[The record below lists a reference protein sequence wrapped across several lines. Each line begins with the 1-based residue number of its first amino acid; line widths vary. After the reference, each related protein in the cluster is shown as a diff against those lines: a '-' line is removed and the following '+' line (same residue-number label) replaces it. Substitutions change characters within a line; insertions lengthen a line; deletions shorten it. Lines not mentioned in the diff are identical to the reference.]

1 MNNRVSIL
9 VLSSSL
15 ILSGCGGGGDTTEPA
30 PDVVSG
36 NSPTTST
43 VTTTG
48 TITGFGSVIV
58 NGVHY
63 STSGSTIS
71 TDDNP
76 SALEQELAVGMVVQL
91 EGTVKSD
98 GSGGTARTIKYG
110 AQLEGPVTFIDLAN
124 KQITMLGQIVQTDDL
139 TVFERTTLATIK
151 VGDILEVSGV
161 VKAAGQFYA
170 SRVEHETKQANSF
183 KVFGTVANLDTT
195 AQTFSVSDLKVKY
208 STARFEDFTMAEL
221 ANGQAVKVKG
231 QQYDTATNSIVATVV
246 DLQKSTPATSEKVWM
261 EGIVSGYQPDVS
273 LVLNGQTFLL
283 TADTKFEYG
292 LKTLLANGIS
302 IKLKAKQVGGNWQIE
317 KVSFINQAVM
327 KLSGNVSAIDL
338 TNNTFTIG
346 TTTFVVTAQTV
357 LKDDSSR
364 AVRFFDLKSLVVNDY
379 LEVAAYKNAE
389 GANVALKVEREN
401 GGASDGSI
409 ELKGIPT
416 AVTADGFT
424 LFGREIVTDSNTR
437 YENDDAVLTKTEF
450 FALLSATTVVEVHA
464 MPANGKLL
472 ASRIEIKAPRKPGD
486 GSKAVGLVEFK
497 GALTAKRELQIEVN
511 GFTVNIKPATK
522 LKIGTTKNMTPTD
535 FINGLIIGE
544 TVKVEGIADANKV
557 VTAIEIEAE
566 REKD

>member
-1 MNNRVSIL
+1 MNNRVSIF

-15 ILSGCGGGGDTTEPA
+15 ILSGCGGGDTTETN
-30 PDVVSG
+30 PDLGSG
-36 NSPTTST
+36 GTPTTST
-43 VTTTG
+43 VTTSG

-63 STSGSTIS
+63 STEGSTIS

-76 SALEQELAVGMVVQL
+76 SAVEKDLAVGMYVEI
-91 EGTVKSD
+91 EGSVKSD
-98 GSGGTARTIKYG
+98 GSTGSAKSIKYG
-110 AQLEGPVTFIDLAN
+110 AQLEGPVSFIDLAN
-124 KQITMLGQIVQTDDL
+124 KQITLLGQVVTTDDL
-139 TVFERTTLATIK
+139 TVFERTTLDTIK

-161 VKAAGQFYA
+161 VKAPGQFYA
-170 SRVEHETKQANSF
+170 SRVELETKQSNSF
-183 KVFGTVANLDTT
+183 KLFGAVANLDKV
-195 AQTFSVSDLKVKY
+195 AQTFTISDLKVKY
-208 STARFEDFTMAEL
+208 STARFEDFTMADL
-221 ANGQAVKVKG
+221 ANGQAVKIKA
-231 QQYDTATNSIVATVV
+231 QQYDEATNSIVATVV
-246 DLQKSTPATSEKVWM
+246 DFQKASKATTEKLWM

-292 LKTLLANGIS
+292 LKSLLANGVS
-302 IKLKAKQVGGNWQIE
+302 IKLKAKQVASNWQAE
-317 KVSFINQAVM
+317 KISFINQAIM

-346 TTTFVVTAQTV
+346 TTTFVVTPQTV
-357 LKDDSSR
+357 LKDDSNR

-379 LEVAAYKNAE
+379 VEVAAYKNAD

-416 AVTADGFT
+416 AVTADGFS
-424 LFGREIVTDSNTR
+424 LFGREIITDENTR
-437 YENDDAVLTKTEF
+437 YENQDALLNKTEF
-450 FALLSATTVVEVHA
+450 FALLTATTVVEVHA
-464 MPANGKLL
+464 TVSNGKLL

-486 GSKAVGLVEFK
+486 GNKPVGLVEFK
-497 GALTAKRELQIEVN
+497 GALTAKSESQIEVN
-511 GFTVNIKPATK
+511 GFTVKIKPATK
-522 LKIGTTKNMTPTD
+522 LKIGKTKNMTATD
-535 FINGLIIGE
+535 FINALVIGE

>member
-1 MNNRVSIL
+1 MNNRVSIF

-15 ILSGCGGGGDTTEPA
+15 ILSGCGGGDTTETN
-30 PDVVSG
+30 PDLGSG
-36 NSPTTST
+36 GTPTTST
-43 VTTTG
+43 VTTSG

-63 STSGSTIS
+63 STEGSTIS

-76 SALEQELAVGMVVQL
+76 SAVEKDLAVGMYVEI
-91 EGTVKSD
+91 EGSVKSD
-98 GSGGTARTIKYG
+98 GSTGSAKSIKYG
-110 AQLEGPVTFIDLAN
+110 AQLEGPVSFIDLAN
-124 KQITMLGQIVQTDDL
+124 KQITLLGQVVTTDDL
-139 TVFERTTLATIK
+139 TVFERTTLDTIK

-161 VKAAGQFYA
+161 VKAPGQFYA
-170 SRVEHETKQANSF
+170 SRVELETKQSNSF
-183 KVFGTVANLDTT
+183 KLFGAVANLDKV
-195 AQTFSVSDLKVKY
+195 AQTFTISDLKVKY
-208 STARFEDFTMAEL
+208 STARFEDFTMADL
-221 ANGQAVKVKG
+221 ANGQAVKIKA
-231 QQYDTATNSIVATVV
+231 QQYDEATNSIIATVV
-246 DLQKSTPATSEKVWM
+246 DFQKASKATTEKLWM

-292 LKTLLANGIS
+292 LKSLLANGVS
-302 IKLKAKQVGGNWQIE
+302 IKLKAKQVASNWQAE
-317 KVSFINQAVM
+317 KISFINQAIM

-346 TTTFVVTAQTV
+346 TTTFVVTPQTV
-357 LKDDSSR
+357 LKDDSNR

-379 LEVAAYKNAE
+379 VEVAAYKNAD

-416 AVTADGFT
+416 AVTADGFS
-424 LFGREIVTDSNTR
+424 LFGREIITDENTR
-437 YENDDAVLTKTEF
+437 YENQDALLNKTEF
-450 FALLSATTVVEVHA
+450 FALLTATTVVEVHA
-464 MPANGKLL
+464 TVSNGKLL

-486 GSKAVGLVEFK
+486 GNKPVGLVEFK
-497 GALTAKRELQIEVN
+497 GALTAKSESQIEVN
-511 GFTVNIKPATK
+511 GFTVKIKPATK
-522 LKIGTTKNMTPTD
+522 LKIGKTKNMTATD
-535 FINGLIIGE
+535 FINALVIGE

>member
-1 MNNRVSIL
+1 MNNRVSIF

-15 ILSGCGGGGDTTEPA
+15 ILSGCGGGDTTETN
-30 PDVVSG
+30 PDLGSG
-36 NSPTTST
+36 GTPTTST
-43 VTTTG
+43 VTTSG

-63 STSGSTIS
+63 STEGSTIS

-76 SALEQELAVGMVVQL
+76 SAVEKDLAVGMYVEI
-91 EGTVKSD
+91 EGSVKSD
-98 GSGGTARTIKYG
+98 GSTGSAKSIKYG
-110 AQLEGPVTFIDLAN
+110 AQLEGPVSFIDLAN
-124 KQITMLGQIVQTDDL
+124 KQITLLGQVVTTDDL
-139 TVFERTTLATIK
+139 TVFERTTLDTIK

-161 VKAAGQFYA
+161 VKAPGQFYA
-170 SRVEHETKQANSF
+170 SRVELETKQSNSF
-183 KVFGTVANLDTT
+183 KLFGAVANLDKV
-195 AQTFSVSDLKVKY
+195 AQTFTISDLKVKY
-208 STARFEDFTMAEL
+208 STARFEDFTMADL
-221 ANGQAVKVKG
+221 ANGQAVKIKA
-231 QQYDTATNSIVATVV
+231 QQYDEATNSIIATVV
-246 DLQKSTPATSEKVWM
+246 DFQKASKATTEKLWM

-292 LKTLLANGIS
+292 LKSLLANGVS
-302 IKLKAKQVGGNWQIE
+302 IKLKAKQVASNWQAE
-317 KVSFINQAVM
+317 KISFINQAIM

-346 TTTFVVTAQTV
+346 TTTFVVTPQTV
-357 LKDDSSR
+357 LKDDSNR

-379 LEVAAYKNAE
+379 VEVAAYKNAD

-416 AVTADGFT
+416 AVTADGFS
-424 LFGREIVTDSNTR
+424 LFGREIITDENTR
-437 YENDDAVLTKTEF
+437 YENQDALLNKTEF
-450 FALLSATTVVEVHA
+450 FALLTATTVVEVHA
-464 MPANGKLL
+464 TVSNGKLL

-486 GSKAVGLVEFK
+486 GNKPVGLVEFK
-497 GALTAKRELQIEVN
+497 GALTAKSESQIEVN

-522 LKIGTTKNMTPTD
+522 LKIGKTKNMTATD
-535 FINGLIIGE
+535 FINALVIGE